1 MGRGLSLSAAG
12 RPFPRTPW
20 ASQVPP
26 VARRPDGPALSG
38 SGAGTGGTGGGSAP
52 GSCPRH
58 FTPAAFCPS
67 TLIGTGFS
75 DPTFFQ
81 PLAHPTWPCYLMSP
95 FALVTIKREQRWMR
109 SPGGCGGPTGGHH
122 RSPGCAPDA
131 RPGAACTAPQL
142 PLAAGGGPSAAP
154 LGRALAASPRG
165 PPEKSREL
173 RVGVSQPGWKPN
185 GLRPEP
191 RGGE

>member
-1 MGRGLSLSAAG
+1 MSVLEARLCLEPGVGRGLSLSAAG

-109 SPGGCGGPTGGHH
+109 SPV
-122 RSPGCAPDA
+122 
-131 RPGAACTAPQL
+131 AAEDLRGDTTA
-142 PLAAGGGPSAAP
+142 PLAAPPTLGPAP
-154 LGRALAASPRG
+154 LA
-165 PPEKSREL
+165 
-173 RVGVSQPGWKPN
+173 
-185 GLRPEP
+185 RPHSSH
-191 RGGE
+191 